1 VKIEPS
7 TSPPAALLYAEQ
19 IVKSYRIGDET
30 IRVANGVDLTVA
42 SGDFVA
48 IMGTSGSGK
57 STLLHIFGTLA
68 RPDSG
73 KYLLNGID
81 ALALNDQQQSQLRA
95 ESLGFVF
102 QIFYLLPELTVWEN
116 IALPFQYRRLES
128 QLQQERI
135 TAAIERVRLPHRRNH
150 RPAELSGGEM
160 QRVAIARA
168 LVVNPLLI
176 LADEPTGNLDDKSTR
191 DILDLF
197 LELNA
202 SGTTFIM
209 VTHDRQ
215 VASVAQRTLQMR
227 EGKLWEKP
235 VKWLKF

>member
-30 IRVANGVDLTVA
+30 IRVANGVDLTVT

-227 EGKLWEKP
+227 EGKLWEKTH
-235 VKWLKF
+235 

>member
-1 VKIEPS
+1 MKIEPP
-7 TSPPAALLYAEQ
+7 TSPPAALLYAEH
-19 IVKSYRIGDET
+19 IVKSYRIGDEI
-30 IRVANGVDLTVA
+30 IRVANGVDLSVD

-81 ALALNDQQQSQLRA
+81 ALALNDQQQSKLRA

-116 IALPFQYRRLES
+116 IALPFQYRRLEGH
-128 QLQQERI
+128 LQQERV
-135 TAAIERVRLPHRRNH
+135 TAAIERVRLRHRRNH
-150 RPAELSGGEM
+150 RPSELSGGEM

-168 LVVNPLLI
+168 LVGNPLLI

-197 LELNA
+197 LELND

-215 VASVAQRTLQMR
+215 VASVAQRTLQMC
-227 EGKLWEKP
+227 EGTLSEKDS
-235 VKWLKF
+235 LSR

>member
-7 TSPPAALLYAEQ
+7 SSPPVALLHAEQ

-30 IRVANGVDLTVA
+30 IRVANGVDLSVA

-81 ALALNDQQQSQLRA
+81 ALALNDQQQSLLRA
-95 ESLGFVF
+95 RSLGFVF

-116 IALPFQYRRLES
+116 IALPFQYQRLAG

-150 RPAELSGGEM
+150 RPSELSGGEM

-227 EGKLWEKP
+227 EGTLWEKP
-235 VKWLKF
+235 VNRITF

>member
-1 VKIEPS
+1 
-7 TSPPAALLYAEQ
+7 
-19 IVKSYRIGDET
+19 
-30 IRVANGVDLTVA
+30 
-42 SGDFVA
+42 
-48 IMGTSGSGK
+48 MGTSGSGK

-95 ESLGFVF
+95 RSLGFVF

-116 IALPFQYRRLES
+116 IALPFQYQRLAGH
-128 QLQQERI
+128 LQQERV
-135 TAAIERVRLPHRRNH
+135 TAAIERVRLPHRRSH
-150 RPAELSGGEM
+150 RPSELSGGEM

-191 DILDLF
+191 GILDLF

-227 EGKLWEKP
+227 EGTLWENP
-235 VKWLKF
+235 INRITF

>member
-227 EGKLWEKP
+227 EGTLWEKTR
-235 VKWLKF
+235 

>member
-227 EGKLWEKP
+227 EGKLWEKT
-235 VKWLKF
+235 VKWLIF

>member
-1 VKIEPS
+1 M
-7 TSPPAALLYAEQ
+7 LHAEQ

-30 IRVANGVDLTVA
+30 IRVANGVDLSVA

-95 ESLGFVF
+95 RSLGFVF

-116 IALPFQYRRLES
+116 IALPFQYQRLAG
-128 QLQQERI
+128 QLQQERV

-150 RPAELSGGEM
+150 RPSELSGGEM

-227 EGKLWEKP
+227 EGTLWEKP
-235 VKWLKF
+235 VKRITF

>member
-1 VKIEPS
+1 VKIEPPN
-7 TSPPAALLYAEQ
+7 SPPGALLYAEH
-19 IVKSYRIGDET
+19 IVKSYRIGEET
-30 IRVANGVDLTVA
+30 IRVANGVDLSVA

-81 ALALNDQQQSQLRA
+81 ALALNDQQQSKLRA
-95 ESLGFVF
+95 GSLGFVF

-128 QLQQERI
+128 RLQQERV
-135 TAAIERVRLPHRRNH
+135 TAAIERVRMGHRRNH
-150 RPAELSGGEM
+150 RPSQLSGGEM

-168 LVVNPLLI
+168 LVGNPLLI

-191 DILDLF
+191 GILDLF
-197 LELNA
+197 LELND

-215 VASVAQRTLQMR
+215 VASVAQRTLQMC
-227 EGKLWEKP
+227 EGTLSEKDS
-235 VKWLKF
+235 LRR

>member
-1 VKIEPS
+1 MKIEPS

-197 LELNA
+197 LELSA

-227 EGKLWEKP
+227 EGKLWEKTR
-235 VKWLKF
+235 

>member
-7 TSPPAALLYAEQ
+7 TSPPAALLHAEQ

-30 IRVANGVDLTVA
+30 IRVTNGVDLTVA

-227 EGKLWEKP
+227 EGKLWEKTR
-235 VKWLKF
+235 

>member
-1 VKIEPS
+1 MKIEPS

-30 IRVANGVDLTVA
+30 IRVANGVDLTVT

-227 EGKLWEKP
+227 EGKLWEKTH
-235 VKWLKF
+235 